1 MNNLNTKLQNTIIST
16 LSSSLSVA
24 PFLHWICLLVW
35 SLTISTLWKRNTK
48 AVFWKCFW
56 LKVRKIIILPWK
68 NWAGKNHRKWY
79 EDLPTR
85 FMPYFTTSLYLG
97 GTKILVMWYYCTL
110 AILFKTEDKKSD
122 TTSCDILPGQ
132 NHMKCLAF
140 YCKLSNTIGKSLR
153 TSHFTFKKS
162 LEAKIRML
170 LFSNEIFWMLF
181 KHCVEAKRFMYIHVM
196 SPSFQIWDCDFCL
209 DFSQHGFHGY
219 RAL

>member
-1 MNNLNTKLQNTIIST
+1 M
-16 LSSSLSVA
+16 
-24 PFLHWICLLVW
+24 
-35 SLTISTLWKRNTK
+35 
-48 AVFWKCFW
+48 FWKCFW

-140 YCKLSNTIGKSLR
+140 YCKLSNTIGKTLR

-170 LFSNEIFWMLF
+170 LFSNYIFFGWFSNTVWKRNDLCTYMWCLLLFRFEIAIFVLIFLNMVSMGIEHYNQARVVTFTLEICNALF
-181 KHCVEAKRFMYIHVM
+181 TTI
-196 SPSFQIWDCDFCL
+196 
-209 DFSQHGFHGY
+209 FSLGKILHRYTLRVKIQTF
-219 RAL
+219 